1 MPRWLTLGIASLL
14 LATAHVGTVHS
25 TPITVAL
32 GSGIS
37 FQNEVGKVFTAEDD
51 VTELLRELDGVWAP
65 QRVGTVD
72 ADYYATGKSA
82 RFFDAVWLHFDVS
95 GIDREGLQSASLRF
109 YAQKGDYVDT
119 SWNQYEVLLGV
130 KNMQDEDAVAVTEPL
145 VPTTCSFATGPVQSL
160 GDGLAPNQ
168 TVGWVETGI
177 DLSWMTSD
185 SLDLTL
191 RLWNVRLDAV
201 ELRLEPNGVPPAA
214 VVPEPGTLLLLGSG
228 LIGAARFVRA
238 RPERR

>member
-1 MPRWLTLGIASLL
+1 MSRSLTLCVASLL
-14 LATAHVGTVHS
+14 LATAHVGTVHA

-32 GSGIS
+32 GSGVS

-51 VTELLRELDGVWAP
+51 VTGLLRELDGVWAP
-65 QRVGTVD
+65 QKVGTVV
-72 ADYYATGKSA
+72 ADYYATGKSV
-82 RFFDAVWLHFDVS
+82 RFFDAVWLRFDLSV
-95 GIDREGLQSASLRF
+95 IDREDLRSASLRF

-130 KNMQDEDAVAVTEPL
+130 KNLQDEDAVAVAHPL

-177 DLSWMTSD
+177 DLSWITSD

-201 ELRLEPNGVPPAA
+201 ELRVESKGGLPAA
-214 VVPEPGTLLLLGSG
+214 VAPEPGTLLLLGSG
-228 LIGAARFVRA
+228 LMGVAWLGRA
-238 RPERR
+238 RPEGR